1 MAYKLTIA
9 DVIELPIKFTLNDA
23 GKTSLHTFTLR
34 AKRMTQDELR
44 VALDDTERPT
54 RDLLQDKVVGW
65 RGQRLVVDEGDEGGG
80 GDGKTAAPADFNAES
95 FDCLLSLVG
104 MEAIVL
110 SAYLKGVVLADSQA
124 EKAKN

>member
-23 GKTSLHTFTLR
+23 GKTSIHAFTLR
-34 AKRMTQDELR
+34 ARRMTQDELR
-44 VALDDTERPT
+44 VTLKDGELPT
-54 RDLLQDKVVGW
+54 RDLLHERITGW
-65 RGQRLVVDEGDEGGG
+65 RGQRLVVDDA
-80 GDGKTAAPADFNAES
+80 DAPADFNPES

-104 MEAIVL
+104 MESIVL

>member
-1 MAYKLTIA
+1 MAYKLTVA

-23 GKTSLHTFTLR
+23 GKTATHSFTLR
-34 AKRMTQDELR
+34 AKRMNQDELR
-44 VALDDTERPT
+44 AALKDTELPT

-65 RGQRLVVDEGDEGGG
+65 RGQHLVVDAGTQGD
-80 GDGKTAAPADFNAES
+80 DKAAPADFNPEA

-110 SAYLKGVVLADSQA
+110 SAYLKGVALADSQA

>member
-1 MAYKLTIA
+1 MAYKLTVA

-44 VALDDTERPT
+44 AALKDTELPT
-54 RDLLQDKVVGW
+54 RDLLQDKVIGW
-65 RGQRLVVDEGDEGGG
+65 RGQRLVVDEGD
-80 GDGKTAAPADFNAES
+80 DKAAPADFNAES